1 MSDRLRKAAGD
12 MNKKTAPAY
21 GAAETAKYQEEKVIA
36 SYREVLQ
43 VRVTILSSWRF
54 PFVARQ

>member
-1 MSDRLRKAAGD
+1 

-36 SYREVLQ
+36 SYREVPQ